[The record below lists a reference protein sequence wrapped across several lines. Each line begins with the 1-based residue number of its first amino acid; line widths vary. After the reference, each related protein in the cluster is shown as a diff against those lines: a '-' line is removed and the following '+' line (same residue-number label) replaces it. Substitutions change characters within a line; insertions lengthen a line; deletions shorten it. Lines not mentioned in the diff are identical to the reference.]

1 MRYKVEYHDYSYWGW
16 QYVISEYNN
25 PDNIIKR
32 GICDKVSLKDYDCK
46 SVKEYILSYQMDDC

>member
-1 MRYKVEYHDYSYWGW
+1 MNIMIIAIGGWEYI
-16 QYVISEYNN
+16 ISEYNN
-25 PDNIIKR
+25 PNNIIKR